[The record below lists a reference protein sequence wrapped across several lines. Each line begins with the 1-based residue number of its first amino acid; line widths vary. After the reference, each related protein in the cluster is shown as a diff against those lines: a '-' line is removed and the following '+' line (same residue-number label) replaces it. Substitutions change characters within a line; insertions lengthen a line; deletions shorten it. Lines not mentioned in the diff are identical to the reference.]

1 MNIIISNIGQIAKS
15 TFTGGFWGAVG
26 SFLSF
31 ASGGGQFL
39 ERLFKH
45 SFSQAWLEGIRGGN
59 IKHGFLAGAVSVAGG
74 EVVGQNWSKAGKI
87 AANSVIAGTATELGG
102 GKFANGAI
110 TGAFSMMFND
120 MMHKHFT
127 DKQLKEIFDVYTDDA
142 ENYKSPA
149 SFYEYIGGP
158 LGEWAKKNPE
168 QFQNTCAAR
177 LSRALNYGGF
187 EIPKGV
193 AGTYKGGDGKYYFIN
208 AKQMESY
215 LSKIWSS
222 PTLQPNDQKIK
233 SGVIFQ
239 TGFAHGVTGHLD
251 VVYDGKSA
259 HKMYSTTTYVWN

>member
-59 IKHGFLAGAVSVAGG
+59 MKHGFLAGAVSVAGG

-120 MMHKHFT
+120 MMHDIQTKRKNLAESAKREWNNKSNKWATKNNQPLCNVFAQ
-127 DKQLKEIFDVYTDDA
+127 DMMKENGMLPYEDRYL
-142 ENYKSPA
+142 PA
-149 SFYEYIGGP
+149 
-158 LGEWAKKNPE
+158 GEWADPAANIPGWE
-168 QFQNTCAAR
+168 VVSDNTIQEGDVAAYKHQYSNATGHMGIVGYR
-177 LSRALNYGGF
+177 EDTPYLFY
-187 EIPKGV
+187 
-193 AGTYKGGDGKYYFIN
+193 AGSSKTPDRIATSKMSYWT
-208 AKQMESY
+208 ESY
-215 LSKIWSS
+215 KM
-222 PTLQPNDQKIK
+222 
-233 SGVIFQ
+233 VIRRY
-239 TGFAHGVTGHLD
+239 V
-251 VVYDGKSA
+251 GKD
-259 HKMYSTTTYVWN
+259 KQ